1 MKPDCGSILLQ
12 YAPSAKGVNVQ
23 AKTMSQDWMGSGE
36 KVVVGGKLT
45 KLYEECS
52 LKTLTDAHMSKTEFH
67 QTKDR

>member
-1 MKPDCGSILLQ
+1 
-12 YAPSAKGVNVQ
+12 
-23 AKTMSQDWMGSGE
+23 MSQDWVGSGE